1 MINIS
6 NWLALLIDGF
16 TFYGGGGKGGGE
28 TQTSTSNNE
37 PWSGVQPYITDYLK
51 KAQTQSNTPFTFNSG
66 DQIAPFSPEQQYG
79 LGMTTQRA
87 INGSPVMNAAQGN
100 AYNTLQGNFMSP
112 DSNPWLK
119 QNVDTAMGD
128 VQGRINSQFNNNNF
142 GGSAHQENL
151 TRDLGK
157 VSGQMYGANYEQERA
172 RQMQTMGMAPQMAES
187 DYRDA
192 QALLGVG
199 DARQQ
204 LSQSYLDQANGLFN
218 QNKDYPQQQLDAY
231 GRAVG
236 VGMGAGGTNTTTSP
250 NPNQRSGIAD
260 MIGTGL
266 SVASL
271 FGSGGIFSDERLK
284 TNIVKVGTHSKGF
297 GIYEY
302 DKFGQRERGVMA
314 QEVIKVMPEA
324 VKEHESGYLMVNY
337 GMIGY

>member
-6 NWLALLIDGF
+6 NWLSHLMDAF

-28 TQTSTSNNE
+28 TQTSTSKNE

-51 KAQTQSNTPFTFNSG
+51 QAQTQKNTPFSFNSG

-87 INGSPVMNAAQGN
+87 IKGSPVMNAAQGN

-119 QNVDTAMGD
+119 QNVDTAMSDTAGY
-128 VQGRINSQFNNNNF
+128 VNRQFNNNNF
-142 GGSAHQENL
+142 GGSANQEQL

-157 VSGQMYGANYEQERA
+157 VSGQMYGANYDQERA
-172 RQMQTMGMAPQMAES
+172 RQMSAMGMAPQMAES

-199 DARQQ
+199 DARQGQ
-204 LSQSYLDQANGLFN
+204 AQKYLDQANGLFGANNGYN
-218 QNKDYPQQQLDAY
+218 QAQLDAY
-231 GRAVG
+231 GRAVQT
-236 VGMGAGGTNTTTSP
+236 GMGAGGTSTTTAP
-250 NPNQRSGIAD
+250 NANQRSGIAD
-260 MIGTGL
+260 LIGTGV

-271 FGSGGIFSDERLK
+271 FKPVGGW
-284 TNIVKVGTHSKGF
+284 
-297 GIYEY
+297 
-302 DKFGQRERGVMA
+302 
-314 QEVIKVMPEA
+314 
-324 VKEHESGYLMVNY
+324 
-337 GMIGY
+337 

>member
-1 MINIS
+1 MK
-6 NWLALLIDGF
+6 IDRATGRLQD
-16 TFYGGGGKGGGE
+16 TRRYKTGGGE
-28 TQTSTSNNE
+28 KQTTTSKNE
-37 PWSGVQPYITDYLK
+37 PWSGAQPYITDYLK
-51 KAQTQSNTPFTFNSG
+51 KSQTQSNTPFSFNSG

-142 GGSAHQENL
+142 GGTAHQENM

-157 VSGQMYGANYEQERA
+157 VSGQMYGANYDQERS
-172 RQMQTMGMAPQMAES
+172 RQMSAMGLAPQMAES

-204 LSQSYLDQANGLFN
+204 LSQRYLDQANGLFN
-218 QNKDYPQQQLDAY
+218 QNQAYPQQQLDAY

-236 VGMGAGGTNTTTSP
+236 VGVGAGGTSTQTSP

-260 MIGTGL
+260 LIGTGV
-266 SVASL
+266 SIASL
-271 FGSGGIFSDERLK
+271 FSDERLK
-284 TNIVKVGTHSKGF
+284 TNIVKVGVHSKGF
-297 GIYEY
+297 NIYEY

-314 QEVIKVMPEA
+314 QEVMKVMPEA
-324 VKEHESGYLMVNY
+324 VTEHESGYLMVNY
-337 GMIGY
+337 VMIGA